1 MQWLLLVALLVIVI
15 TTAYVLQM
23 SGRDY
28 GFPDSEERFANMAKP
43 SDEVMLDPQGSV
55 KQAAFGQGLLLAD
68 VLQVLVDSLPPRQ
81 KTALMLRVYEDLSFR
96 EIAEIM
102 QCPYDTAK
110 ANYRHA
116 LMKLKIELEE
126 NQELK
131 KWTEEVG
138 GFVMD
143 MTRRAA
149 EAE

>member
-68 VLQVLVDSLPPRQ
+68 VLQVQTGV
-81 KTALMLRVYEDLSFR
+81 TALGAGEFEAADSARQMELGGQFVQR
-96 EIAEIM
+96 
-102 QCPYDTAK
+102 TN
-110 ANYRHA
+110 NYSHDYPDHCSS
-116 LMKLKIELEE
+116 L
-126 NQELK
+126 QSQF
-131 KWTEEVG
+131 VG
-138 GFVMD
+138 GFYKPKSGGVGLTVPCNGD
-143 MTRRAA
+143 C
-149 EAE
+149 